1 MNYLYTRPTRGPH
14 PSCDTPT
21 VFVVDSDA
29 AVRESLELLIRA
41 TGWQPCTSASAEE
54 FLARPRVMTPSCLL
68 IEQHLPGL
76 SGLDLQRVVAGRTEL
91 PVIFMS
97 SHPDIPATVQAMK
110 TGALEFLI
118 KPFVGDVMMHAIRH
132 AIEHSHAV
140 LHDLTRLQAIQER
153 YESLSRRERDVMKLV
168 ASGWMNKRVGDE
180 LGISEITVK
189 AHRGRVMRKMQAKS
203 LAELVT
209 MTAGLRAGTPGPVA
223 YAGEFA

>member
-1 MNYLYTRPTRGPH
+1 MNHLYAGPTLSPQ
-14 PSCDTPT
+14 PACDTPT

-29 AVRESLELLIRA
+29 GVRESLELLIRA

-54 FLARPRVMTPSCLL
+54 FLARPRVTKPGCLL

-76 SGLDLQRVVAGRTEL
+76 SGLDLQRIVAARTEL

-118 KPFVGDVMMHAIRH
+118 KPIVGDVLMHAIRH
-132 AIEHSHAV
+132 AVEHSRTV
-140 LHDLTRLQAIQER
+140 LQELAQLRALQER
-153 YESLSRRERDVMKLV
+153 YEALSPRERDVLKLV
-168 ASGWMNKRVGDE
+168 ASGWMNKRVGEE

-189 AHRGRVMRKMQAKS
+189 AHRGRMMRKMRANS
-203 LAELVT
+203 LAQLVT
-209 MTAGLRAGTPGPVA
+209 MCAGLRPGTVA
-223 YAGEFA
+223 PLLYAGKFA